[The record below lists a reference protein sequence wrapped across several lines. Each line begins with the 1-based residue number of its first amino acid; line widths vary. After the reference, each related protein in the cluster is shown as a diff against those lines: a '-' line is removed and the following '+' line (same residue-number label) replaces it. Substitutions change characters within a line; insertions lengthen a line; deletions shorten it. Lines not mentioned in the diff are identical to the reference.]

1 MINKIKKTIFIFIA
15 LFFALSIVLV
25 STLRISRAQVQ
36 NQTGIVD
43 KENSSKA
50 NVQNTDIVSPTT
62 VDYYLAYPGILPDHP
77 LYWVKMIRDKVLISI
92 TANSLAKVERELLFA
107 DKRIGAAKVLIE
119 GGKAQLGF
127 TTLTK
132 GEKYLEQAV
141 SDYELLKKQN
151 KANAETKDRLLKATL
166 KHEEI
171 MKDLLKIV
179 QDNLK
184 QNIDQLLTKTT
195 GLQERLNKD

>member
-1 MINKIKKTIFIFIA
+1 MINKIKNLIFILIS
-15 LFFALSIVLV
+15 LSFALSIVLV
-25 STLRISRAQVQ
+25 STLRISQAQVQ
-36 NQTGIVD
+36 KQTGIID
-43 KENSSKA
+43 NESSPKPDIEN
-50 NVQNTDIVSPTT
+50 T
-62 VDYYLAYPGILPDHP
+62 VIASQPKIDYYLPYPGILPDHP
-77 LYWVKMIRDKVLISI
+77 LYWLKMIRDKVLISI

-119 GGKAQLGF
+119 GAKAQLGF

-141 SDYELLKKQN
+141 ADYELLKKQN

-184 QNIDQLLTKTT
+184 QNIDQLLTKTI

>member
-1 MINKIKKTIFIFIA
+1 MINKIKNTIFIVVS

-25 STLRISRAQVQ
+25 STLRISQAQVQ
-36 NQTGIVD
+36 KQTGIID
-43 KENSSKA
+43 NESSPMPDIENTVIASQPK
-50 NVQNTDIVSPTT
+50 
-62 VDYYLAYPGILPDHP
+62 VDYYLPYPGILPDHP
-77 LYWVKMIRDKVLISI
+77 LYWLKMIRDKVLISI

-141 SDYELLKKQN
+141 ADYELLKKQN
-151 KANAETKDRLLKATL
+151 KANAETKDRLLKAAL

-184 QNIDQLLTKTT
+184 QNIDQLLTKTIS
-195 GLQERLNKD
+195 LQERLKY